1 MKRLMLCLVSLLW
14 ISVAQASQPVSHVV
28 MLWFKEGTAAEDI
41 AAAGQQAEMLKQI
54 AGVIGVRQGPA
65 MASDR
70 SHVDDSFDLGLLISF
85 ESEAAMRAYVSDPIH
100 KEYVKRYIS
109 GRVEKL
115 LVYDF

>member
-1 MKRLMLCLVSLLW
+1 MKRILLCLISLLW
-14 ISVAQASQPVSHVV
+14 ITAVQASQPVSHVV
-28 MLWFKEGTAAEDI
+28 VLWFKQGTSSEDI
-41 AAAGQQAEMLKQI
+41 AAAGQQAEVLKQI
-54 AGVIGVRQGPA
+54 DGVLGVRQGPA

-85 ESEAAMRAYVSDPIH
+85 ESEAAMRAYVNDPIH